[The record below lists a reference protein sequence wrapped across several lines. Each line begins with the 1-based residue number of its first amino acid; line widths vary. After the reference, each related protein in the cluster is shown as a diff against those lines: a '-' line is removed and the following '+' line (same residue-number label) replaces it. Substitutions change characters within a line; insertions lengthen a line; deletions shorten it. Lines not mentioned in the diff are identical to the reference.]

1 MSKITEEEIIDF
13 YKTNYE
19 INIRKED
26 LARPTK
32 DFVTNLFIR
41 ILEKLDIYNLNRIDI
56 LACTNITENMENAYL
71 IINIYT
77 VLNKLLMTIGLNDF
91 KITDILMPKRSR
103 INRIL
108 HAMANS
114 YVRYNTVKVS
124 LFLYILSNIIFNLH
138 LFRWNF

>member
-19 INIRKED
+19 IGIRKED

-32 DFVTNLFIR
+32 DFVTNLFLR
-41 ILEKLDIYNLNRIDI
+41 ILEKLDIFNLNQPDI
-56 LACTNITENMENAYL
+56 LACTNVNQNMENAYL

-77 VLNKLLMTIGLNDF
+77 VLNKFLMTIGLNDF

-103 INRIL
+103 NNLIL
-108 HAMANS
+108 HAMANY
-114 YVRYNTVKVS
+114 YVRYNTVKVN
-124 LFLYILSNIIFNLH
+124 FLYFIFIILINCIYLG
-138 LFRWNF
+138 